1 MDLNKLNNS
10 THSSFWWQKFIN
22 SMFNF
27 SSKRIIN
34 EPLSVVIEK
43 GLDVFLEIPYSHT
56 AVYYTM
62 IDGDFVF
69 SKSRTCF
76 PNSNINHQS
85 IYDDLLDQKIIPLV
99 LTSGN
104 IFYTK
109 LDCPEDALTN
119 VIIVPLLFSSQILGV
134 CLIYLTNG
142 QKNYEQFSLSLITSH
157 ANQFAAVINNY
168 NLRKEVKNL
177 KSISAQKV
185 AQKTEATKQKKRELK
200 LILDSIN
207 VAVLVIDRETFEI
220 MDANFAT
227 QEILNCDINKLI
239 GKPRTNFIAKD
250 EDLNCWIEKYS
261 TGNYKTLFQSPNNN
275 VFNIL
280 TSLTTINYN
289 DSTYFL
295 ESFSNI
301 TENKIT
307 EETLDKHTNLLIGI
321 ANSTQALLSLN
332 DFDLAINESLKI
344 LGKAAK
350 VDRIFI
356 CKTHFNPKRIPNC
369 FTFAYEWLNKN
380 IPSLVNYKADHK
392 IIATEILQ
400 YWYNYLVEGNSIF
413 GLTKNFDPFEK
424 LIFEEYDVKSV
435 LIVPIIFRDSLWGII
450 GFNDCTKERIWN
462 EVDESILKACA
473 SSISGLII
481 KDNYIK
487 ELECARNEAEKSN
500 LLKSHFL
507 AQMSHEIRTP
517 ISNIINYLG
526 LVKEELK
533 DKLSEDVKGY
543 FRSVEDAADRIIRT
557 IELLLNM
564 SELQI
569 GSFKANFKER
579 DLIQVLEN
587 LKKSFAIKA
596 KENEIDFELVSN
608 VDDSLL
614 VFDEHSVT
622 QIFSNLIDNAIK
634 FTSKGKVTIEVN
646 DNNKSHLTVAVKDT
660 GIGIAEE
667 YMPNIFKPFTQA
679 EQGYTRKF
687 DGNGLGLALVKE
699 YCTINNA
706 QISYKTSKNEGTS
719 FFVSFKKN

>member
-1 MDLNKLNNS
+1 MDLNNLNIS
-10 THSSFWWQKFIN
+10 APSGFWWQQFIN
-22 SMFNF
+22 SMFRF
-27 SSKRIIN
+27 SSKRIMN

-43 GLDVFLEIPYSHT
+43 GLDVFLEIPLSHT
-56 AVYYTM
+56 AVYYSLT
-62 IDGDFVF
+62 DGEFIF
-69 SKSRTCF
+69 SKSRTNF

-85 IYDDLLDQKIIPLV
+85 IYDDLLEQKIIPMV
-99 LTSGN
+99 LSSGN
-104 IFYTK
+104 IFYSK
-109 LDCPEDALTN
+109 LERPEDELTN
-119 VIIVPLLFSSQILGV
+119 VIIVPLLFASQILGV
-134 CLIYLTNG
+134 CLIYLING
-142 QKNYEQFSLSLITSH
+142 QKNYEQFSLSLITAH
-157 ANQFAAVINNY
+157 ANQFAALINNY

-177 KSISAQKV
+177 KNISAQKV
-185 AQKTEATKQKKRELK
+185 AQKIEPTKQKKRELN

-207 VAVLVIDRETFEI
+207 VAVLVIDRESFKI
-220 MDANFAT
+220 VDANLAA
-227 QEILNCDINKLI
+227 QEILDCDLKCLI
-239 GKPRTNFIAKD
+239 GQSRTDFIAKSD
-250 EDLNCWIEKYS
+250 DLNCWIEKYS
-261 TGNYKTLFQSPNNN
+261 AGNYETLFITPNNETY
-275 VFNIL
+275 NIL

-289 DSTYFL
+289 DSVYYL

-301 TENKIT
+301 TANKIT

-321 ANSTQALLSLN
+321 ANSTQALLSIS
-332 DFDLAINESLKI
+332 DFDLAVNESLKI

-356 CKTHFNPKRIPNC
+356 SKTQFDQNNKPEYLS
-369 FTFAYEWLNKN
+369 FAYEWANKN
-380 IPSLVNYKADHK
+380 IPSLVNNNILNKMITGKVLKNWYPDLLEDH
-392 IIATEILQ
+392 T
-400 YWYNYLVEGNSIF
+400 IF
-413 GLTKNFDPFEK
+413 GATKNFKTFEK
-424 LIFEEYDVKSV
+424 KFLEECGIKSV
-435 LIVPIIFRDSLWGII
+435 LIVPIKFKDKLWGIL
-450 GFNDCTKERIWN
+450 GFNDCTKVRIWN

-487 ELECARNEAEKSN
+487 ELESARNEAEKSN
-500 LLKSHFL
+500 LLKSQFL

-517 ISNIINYLG
+517 LSNIFNYIG
-526 LVKEELK
+526 LIKEELK
-533 DKLSEDVKGY
+533 NNLTDDVKGY
-543 FRSVEDAADRIIRT
+543 LKAVEDAADRIIRT

-579 DLIQVLEN
+579 DLMQVLEN
-587 LKKSFAIKA
+587 LQKSFANKA
-596 KENEIDFELVSN
+596 KENQIDFELVSN
-608 VDDSLL
+608 IKNPLL

-634 FTSKGKVTIEVN
+634 FTPKGKVTIEVN
-646 DNNKSHLTVAVKDT
+646 DNDKSQLTVAVKDT

-679 EQGYTRKF
+679 EQGYSRKF

-706 QISYKTSKNEGTS
+706 NISFKTSKNEGTS